1 MPLWSKVAAGL
12 AIAVTLLG
20 FVGLRAYSER
30 LGPIVQTHGTTYYNG
45 AVPQTPAVPCKSESE
60 IRSAIA
66 RVHAKFD
73 HFKGE
78 SLEAFEKRATLLKG
92 LPPLRVETL
101 YVITEDDKLRD
112 GKMVLFIGLKA
123 NCVSTVFSFPAPLYR
138 ELVASNAAES

>member
-20 FVGLRAYSER
+20 FVGFRAYSER
-30 LGPIVQTHGTTYYNG
+30 LGPLVQTYGTTYYNG
-45 AVPQTPAVPCKSESE
+45 GPPAAAVPCKSESE

-66 RVHAKFD
+66 RVHATFD
-73 HFKGE
+73 HFSGE
-78 SLEAFEKRATLLKG
+78 RLKAFEQRAALLKG

-101 YVITEDDKLRD
+101 YVITADDKLRD
-112 GKMVLFIGLKA
+112 GRTVLFIGLKG

-138 ELVASNAAES
+138 ELVAERGAA

>member
-12 AIAVTLLG
+12 AVAVTLLG
-20 FVGLRAYSER
+20 FVAFRAYSER
-30 LGPIVQTHGTTYYNG
+30 HGPIVQTYGTTYYNG
-45 AVPQTPAVPCKSESE
+45 AGPQAPAVPCKSEGA

-73 HFKGE
+73 QFEGE
-78 SLEAFEKRATLLKG
+78 SLEAFERRAALLKG
-92 LPPLRVETL
+92 LPPLRVDKL

-112 GKMVLFIGLKA
+112 GKMVLFIGLKS

-138 ELVASNAAES
+138 ELVASGAA

>member
-20 FVGLRAYSER
+20 FVGFRAYSER
-30 LGPIVQTHGTTYYNG
+30 LGPVVQTYGTTYYNG
-45 AVPQTPAVPCKSESE
+45 MGPQAPAIPCKSESE

-73 HFKGE
+73 HFDGE
-78 SLEAFEKRATLLKG
+78 SLKAFEDRAALLKG
-92 LPPLRVETL
+92 LPPLGVETL

-112 GKMVLFIGLKA
+112 GKMVLFIGLKS
-123 NCVSTVFSFPAPLYR
+123 NCVSTVFSFPGPLYR
-138 ELVASNAAES
+138 KLIESGAA